1 MRAKDIN
8 TTNLD
13 IIVEVARECNNS
25 STLPANIS
33 QILEKVVIYYRLDQ
47 VLPFELMGLKNLGR
61 IIDIREVATTS
72 SEVPT
77 SDLLEILGISALD
90 TIIVK
95 ADGMNGYLDK
105 KYNPGAPYVRKLGPI
120 SSQMYVVEII
130 LSGADILNL
139 YGYSL
144 DKMFKAEDGTEDLD
158 PENIQGRLMTGLV
171 NATYRV
177 LTNTLTK
184 KDVLTDAWFDRTLY
198 SVNNDSEYYISSLY
212 DNFGYDIPFINSPKE
227 KFMKDI
233 HNAASIRDDYR
244 EWTLEIVCNTSL
256 AMYFYYMETSIKCKS
271 IQIIHTSD
279 LMVVLSDQ
287 NKRLELHNYDYDD
300 GVSANSIAE
309 SYCNLFDH
317 KMKFGEL
324 DLIKRF
330 ALAPANATIRYT
342 IHVKF
347 DMDLI
352 SYLCDLK
359 DDDTFVI
366 SKPLVS
372 LIDQV
377 DKMIKV
383 YKL

>member
-25 STLPANIS
+25 SMLPANIS

-72 SEVPT
+72 TEVPT
-77 SDLLEILGISALD
+77 ADLLEILGVSALD

-95 ADGMNGYLDK
+95 ADGMNGYLDR

-120 SSQMYVVEII
+120 SSQMYVVEIV

-198 SVNNDSEYYISSLY
+198 SVNKDSEYYISSLY
-212 DNFGYDIPFINSPKE
+212 DNFGYEIPFINSPKE
-227 KFMKDI
+227 KFMEDI

-347 DMDLI
+347 DMDLL
-352 SYLCDLK
+352 SYLYDLK
-359 DDDTFVI
+359 DDDTSVI

-377 DKMIKV
+377 DKIIRM

>member
-13 IIVEVARECNNS
+13 IILEVSRECNNS

-33 QILEKVVIYYRLDQ
+33 QVLKKVVIFYRLDQ
-47 VLPFELMGLKNLGR
+47 VLPFELMGLNNLGR
-61 IIDIREVATTS
+61 IIDIKEVASTS
-72 SEVPT
+72 TEIPT
-77 SDLLEILGISALD
+77 SDLLEILGISSLD
-90 TIIVK
+90 TTIVK

-105 KYNPGAPYVRKLGPI
+105 KYNPEAPYVRKLGPI
-120 SSQMYVVEII
+120 SSQMYSLDLV

-144 DKMFKAEDGTEDLD
+144 DKMFKADDGSDDLN

-171 NATYRV
+171 NATYRI
-177 LTNTLTK
+177 LTNILTK
-184 KDVLTDAWFDRTLY
+184 KDVLTDAWFERSLY
-198 SVNNDSEYYISSLY
+198 SINNDARYFISSLY
-212 DNFGYDIPFINSPKE
+212 DNLGCDIPFINSPKE
-227 KFMKDI
+227 KFMEDI
-233 HNAASIRDDYR
+233 HKAASIKDNSRR
-244 EWTLEIVCNTSL
+244 WTLEIVCNTSL
-256 AMYFYYMETSIKCKS
+256 AMYFYYLETSIKCKS

-287 NKRLELHNYDYDD
+287 NKRLNLHDYDYDD
-300 GVSANSIAE
+300 GVSANSI
-309 SYCNLFDH
+309 SDVYCNLFDH
-317 KMKFGEL
+317 KMKYGEL

-347 DMDLI
+347 DTELI
-352 SYLCDLK
+352 NYLHDLK
-359 DDDTFVI
+359 GRGVYII